1 METINEGN
9 YQQSER
15 NMKKPSHYTHYMNT
29 TKAETVTARHRG
41 NLDSINREHKHGEDR
56 LDNEMRKELYN
67 ELF

>member
-1 METINEGN
+1 
-9 YQQSER
+9 
-15 NMKKPSHYTHYMNT
+15 MKKPSHYTHYMNT

-41 NLDSINREHKHGEDR
+41 DLDSINREHKHGEDR